1 MRKCC
6 NLAHKDLN
14 DLLWSVDKTVRDV
27 LDSQELK
34 NLGSE
39 IKDSLSRAGG
49 GYFRQFFRLPPAPE
63 PRAAE
68 RPLQPAPPA
77 PSRRIPAGP
86 GASAPASRQRPGG
99 LEDSGAAPELRPRL
113 ELARTAGPRATAGR
127 PGPGMPRP
135 KAPTAARL
143 WAANPAGS
151 GAAQWQRRGSAFSA
165 PSAGL

>member
-39 IKDSLSRAGG
+39 IKDSLSRAGEDIFDSFSG
-49 GYFRQFFRLPPAPE
+49 SRPP
-63 PRAAE
+63 RT
-68 RPLQPAPPA
+68 
-77 PSRRIPAGP
+77 P
-86 GASAPASRQRPGG
+86 G
-99 LEDSGAAPELRPRL
+99 SGAALTASAASPLPADTGRTRRLRPRL
-113 ELARTAGPRATAGR
+113 PAAPGGPGRPRGGPRATAASGTGRTAGPRATAGR
-127 PGPGMPRP
+127 LGPGMPRP

>member
-39 IKDSLSRAGG
+39 IKDSLSRAGEDIFDSFSGSRPPRNPGQRSGPYSQHRQPPPG
-49 GYFRQFFRLPPAPE
+49 GYRQDQAPPPPPPGSARGAWKTRGG
-63 PRAAE
+63 PRATA
-68 RPLQPAPPA
+68 
-77 PSRRIPAGP
+77 
-86 GASAPASRQRPGG
+86 ASGTG
-99 LEDSGAAPELRPRL
+99 
-113 ELARTAGPRATAGR
+113 RTAGPRATAGR